1 MRASRARLCTTP
13 QNTPNPTSLTTG
25 PPGIAIAHA
34 VAGADMNRNLLRPSS
49 TVRASVGDDGLV
61 LLDLRGG
68 LVLSANAVGGR
79 IWKLIEQ
86 RRSRDDIAGQLVA
99 DFAVDC
105 DRAARDVDRFVTDL
119 LARGLVTEA

>member
-1 MRASRARLCTTP
+1 
-13 QNTPNPTSLTTG
+13 
-25 PPGIAIAHA
+25 
-34 VAGADMNRNLLRPSS
+34 MNRNPLRPSS

-99 DFAVDC
+99 DFAVDR

-119 LARGLVTEA
+119 LARGLVTEDAH

>member
-1 MRASRARLCTTP
+1 
-13 QNTPNPTSLTTG
+13 
-25 PPGIAIAHA
+25 
-34 VAGADMNRNLLRPSS
+34 MNRNLLRPSS

-99 DFAVDC
+99 DFAVDR

-119 LARGLVTEA
+119 LARGLVTEDAH